1 MEEKITSLK
10 KTATE
15 AEEIVQRSSRTD
27 LDYINYE
34 N

>member
-15 AEEIVQRSSRTD
+15 AAEIVKRSSRTD